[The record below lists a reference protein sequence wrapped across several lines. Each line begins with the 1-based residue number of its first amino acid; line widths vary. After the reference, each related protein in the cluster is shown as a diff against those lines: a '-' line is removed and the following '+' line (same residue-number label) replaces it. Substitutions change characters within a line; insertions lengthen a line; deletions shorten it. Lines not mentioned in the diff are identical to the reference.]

1 MTAETKKITSKEAF
15 IQQLK
20 NPFPKNVLKFRV
32 GATTKKGDKGIPL
45 FYVTARDVEKR
56 LDEVC
61 GSDGWKTSHQPILED
76 GKLIGTKFSLSIRF
90 PSGEWITRED
100 VGESSKASPLKGAV
114 SDGIKRA
121 AVQFGVGRYL
131 YYLDNRWMPIDQY
144 KQFTSDPRESLPD
157 WALPSQVKNWEDV
170 AEKELD
176 GFDGIDFDN
185 FGELAT
191 DEEKD
196 LLARS
201 KKVREAILARA
212 KES

>member
-1 MTAETKKITSKEAF
+1 MAEKSKTREQAF
-15 IQQLK
+15 VEQLK
-20 NPFPKNVLKFRV
+20 NPFPINILKFRV

-61 GSDGWKTSHQPILED
+61 GPDGWRTSHEPILED
-76 GKLIGTKFSLSIRF
+76 GKLIGTKFSLSIKF
-90 PSGEWITRED
+90 PNGEWVTRED

-121 AVQFGVGRYL
+121 AVQFGIGRYL
-131 YYLDNRWMPIDQY
+131 YYLENRWMPIDQY

-157 WALPSQVKNWEDV
+157 WALPSKIDNWENI

-176 GFDGIDFDN
+176 GKEGIDFDN
-185 FGELAT
+185 LATLAT

-201 KKVREAILARA
+201 KKVREAILART